1 MAIRLVFSANL
12 LIGLRLLC
20 CLCLFALVAP
30 AQPEN
35 IYGSVK
41 ASQGGTG
48 KTFAGRE
55 IASVMSWRGAG
66 WLERPE
72 RQAEERPDL
81 LLNALDLKPG
91 MVVADV
97 GTGSGY
103 YARRLAAGV
112 GPKGKVYAVDTQADM
127 LALLKKQQTSEG
139 QGTIV
144 PVLASETALGLPEQ
158 SLDLAILVDVYH
170 ELLYPVEVMASLA
183 ASMKPGGQIVLI
195 EYRAEDPAVPIKT
208 LHKMSEAQIKK
219 EAALLGL
226 VWVKTIAVLPWQHL
240 VILKK

>member
-1 MAIRLVFSANL
+1 
-12 LIGLRLLC
+12 
-20 CLCLFALVAP
+20 
-30 AQPEN
+30 
-35 IYGSVK
+35 
-41 ASQGGTG
+41 
-48 KTFAGRE
+48 
-55 IASVMSWRGAG
+55 MSWRGAG

-81 LLNALDLKPG
+81 LLDALDLKPS
-91 MVVADV
+91 MIVADV

-127 LALLKKQQTSEG
+127 LALLKKQQTNEG

-144 PVLASETALGLPEQ
+144 PVLSSETALGLPER

-170 ELLYPVEVMASLA
+170 ELLYPAEVMTSLA

-226 VWVKTIAVLPWQHL
+226 VWVKKIAVLPWQHL

>member
-1 MAIRLVFSANL
+1 MAIRVVFSANL
-12 LIGLRLLC
+12 LMGLRLLC

-30 AQPEN
+30 AQSEN

-41 ASQGGTG
+41 PSQGGTG

-81 LLNALDLKPG
+81 LLDALDLKPG
-91 MVVADV
+91 LVVADV

-127 LALLKKQQTSEG
+127 LALLKKQQTNEG

-144 PVLASETALGLPEQ
+144 PVLSSETALGLPER

-170 ELLYPVEVMASLA
+170 ELLYPVEVMTSLA

>member
-1 MAIRLVFSANL
+1 MAIRLVFPANL
-12 LIGLRLLC
+12 LIGLQLLC

-30 AQPEN
+30 AQSEN

-170 ELLYPVEVMASLA
+170 ELLYPV
-183 ASMKPGGQIVLI
+183 
-195 EYRAEDPAVPIKT
+195 
-208 LHKMSEAQIKK
+208 
-219 EAALLGL
+219 
-226 VWVKTIAVLPWQHL
+226 
-240 VILKK
+240 

>member
-1 MAIRLVFSANL
+1 MRPVQALGQHPHAAGLTRLADTPWPDAYL
-12 LIGLRLLC
+12 
-20 CLCLFALVAP
+20 
-30 AQPEN
+30 
-35 IYGSVK
+35 K
-41 ASQGGTG
+41 AVPRQS
-48 KTFAGRE
+48 
-55 IASVMSWRGAG
+55 GAG
-66 WLERPE
+66 GLF
-72 RQAEERPDL
+72 
-81 LLNALDLKPG
+81 
-91 MVVADV
+91 
-97 GTGSGY
+97 T
-103 YARRLAAGV
+103 
-112 GPKGKVYAVDTQADM
+112 TQADM
-127 LALLKKQQTSEG
+127 LALLKKQQTNEG

-144 PVLASETALGLPEQ
+144 PVLSSETALGLPER

-170 ELLYPVEVMASLA
+170 ELLYPVEVMTSLA